1 VRAVRRS
8 STEQIGG
15 HRSSNLPPKPISPH
29 IGFYRSFGRPIA
41 KVFLGAIFTYQVT
54 YWLWT
59 KLEMD
64 EIKRDKTAVI
74 SGLEEKLAV
83 KSAAELK

>member
-1 VRAVRRS
+1 
-8 STEQIGG
+8 
-15 HRSSNLPPKPISPH
+15 
-29 IGFYRSFGRPIA
+29 
-41 KVFLGAIFTYQVT
+41 LGAIFTYQVT

-59 KLEMD
+59 KLETD